1 MRLVTIFALAM
12 ERLGIPRWP
21 RYNWKTHTLTLM
33 RLNSFRSA
41 KTEGKANSLDRR
53 ILKNTMHTGNLF
65 LVSAPSGA
73 GKTSIVNA
81 ALTADEQLVV
91 SVSHTTRPARGGEVD
106 GKNYHFVSDEMF
118 SQMIENAEFLEQANV
133 FDNRYGTSKAEV
145 AYKRDQGRDVIL
157 EIDWQGAQ
165 QVRETMPQAISIFI
179 LPPSVDALAA
189 RLTSRGEDT
198 KESIEKR
205 LGEAKLDISQAE
217 HFDYLVVNEDFDQAV
232 QDFIAIVRAARLQT
246 KVQMRHPS
254 IKRLVH
260 ADE

>member
-1 MRLVTIFALAM
+1 MRLVAIFALAM
-12 ERLGIPRWP
+12 ERLGIPRRP
-21 RYNWKTHTLTLM
+21 RYTWETPTLTLM
-33 RLNSFRSA
+33 RLNSFGSA

-145 AYKRDQGRDVIL
+145 ANKRDQGRDVIL

-260 ADE
+260 AEE